1 MIGVSGLARSG
12 KNTLAENLSEVI
24 SEDLGVKV
32 KTFASAFE
40 PKKHLDDF
48 LKSHYGISAFT
59 EDQSDKKTIRDFVLL
74 HAETMKKVYGKSIWL
89 DLLFKKIHQESSKTF
104 PIITD
109 VRFDFEAE
117 AIQKQN
123 GVVIHISK
131 IGNLAPNEI
140 EKQNDPLVSKVSNLK
155 HTWPNY
161 RSSEL
166 KNCRDH
172 AEILW
177 QMAKQTHGK
186 IWKKI
191 YC

>member
-12 KNTLAENLSEVI
+12 KNTLAENLSEII
-24 SEDLGVKV
+24 SEDLGVNV

-59 EDQSDKKTIRDFVLL
+59 EEQNDKKTIRDFILL

-109 VRFDFEAE
+109 VRFNFEAE

-123 GVVIHISK
+123 GIVIHISK
-131 IGNLAPNEI
+131 IGNSAPNET
-140 EKQNDPLVSKVSNLK
+140 EKQNDPLVSKISDLK

-161 RSSEL
+161 SSSEL

-177 QMAKQTHGK
+177 QMTKETHGK